1 MGQYN
6 NASKHRTQYYE
17 DQFRYKDNEV
27 GTIKERVQ
35 RESPVIA
42 ELKTNVIVCRKPC
55 LGWCCVRLADM

>member
-17 DQFRYKDNEV
+17 DQFRYKDNEI
-27 GTIKERVQ
+27 GTARERVQ

-42 ELKTNVIVCRKPC
+42 ELKTNVIVR
-55 LGWCCVRLADM
+55 